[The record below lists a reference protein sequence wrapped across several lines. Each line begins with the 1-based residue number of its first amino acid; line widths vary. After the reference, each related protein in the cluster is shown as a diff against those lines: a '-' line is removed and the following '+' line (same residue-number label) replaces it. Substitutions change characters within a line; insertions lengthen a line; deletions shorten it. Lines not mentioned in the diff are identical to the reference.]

1 MKTLQVSFIGAKCQA
16 TTPELIA
23 LIRLHSKICST
34 RTAEP
39 LILTESR
46 RMGSF
51 LSKSMA
57 YIGFTIYKREPGAQ
71 DRLED
76 YVRNR

>member
-1 MKTLQVSFIGAKCQA
+1 MKTLQLSFIGAKCQA

-23 LIRLHSKICST
+23 PIRLQSKICST

-51 LSKSMA
+51 LVEKHGV
-57 YIGFTIYKREPGAQ
+57 YWIHDLQTGTWCTRQIGGLR
-71 DRLED
+71 
-76 YVRNR
+76 